1 MHYFRRNEIV
11 MFRILAVNPGSTSTK
26 IAVYEDGHEILKEV
40 IPVDQEIIFAHKCIL
55 DQLEHRFDLIRKTL
69 LEKKIQPDSFDAVV
83 GRGGI
88 LAPMPS
94 GTYVVT
100 KKMTDYL
107 KEAPRGEHASNLG
120 AFIARKFAD
129 ISGCEAYIV
138 DPVSVD
144 ELTDVARISGAPEIK
159 RSSLVHA
166 LNQKSVARKVADGLG
181 KKYEDCRFVV
191 AHLGTGITIGA
202 HCGGKII
209 DVVGAKADGP
219 FSPER
224 AGGLPVGEL
233 VDLIFSG
240 IYTEAELKKKLLS
253 NWGIVAYLGTRDIR
267 EVFKMAEN
275 NKDARIILEAFVYQI
290 AKGIGELCTV
300 LDGDMDSIILTGG
313 LAYSERLMEMLNKKI
328 KFLAPIVVI
337 PGENELEALCK
348 GAERVLKKEEKP
360 RFYPEGNFIDI

>member
-1 MHYFRRNEIV
+1 MY
-11 MFRILAVNPGSTSTK
+11 RILAVNPGSTSTK
-26 IAVYEDGHEILKEV
+26 IAVYENGDEILREN
-40 IPVDQEIIFAHKCIL
+40 IPVDQDIISAYKCVL
-55 DQLEHRFDLIRKTL
+55 DQLGHRFDLIKRTL
-69 LEKKIQPDSFDAVV
+69 IDKGVEPDSFDAVV

-94 GTYVVT
+94 GTYLVT
-100 KKMTDYL
+100 EEMTDYL

-120 AFIARKFAD
+120 AFIAEKFAD
-129 ISGCEAYIV
+129 MSGCEAYIV

-166 LNQKSVARKVADGLG
+166 LNQKAVARKLAADLG

-202 HCGGKII
+202 HCSGKIV

-240 IYTEAELKKKLLS
+240 RYTKEELKKKLLS
-253 NWGIVAYLGTRDIR
+253 GWGIVAYLGTRDIR

-275 NKDARIILEAFVYQI
+275 DPEAGIILKAFVYQI

-300 LDGDMDSIILTGG
+300 LDGEIDS
-313 LAYSERLMEMLNKKI
+313 
-328 KFLAPIVVI
+328 
-337 PGENELEALCK
+337 
-348 GAERVLKKEEKP
+348 
-360 RFYPEGNFIDI
+360 

>member
-1 MHYFRRNEIV
+1 MYHFRRDEV
-11 MFRILAVNPGSTSTK
+11 AMYRILAVNPGSTSTK
-26 IAVYEDGHEILKEV
+26 IAVYENGDEILKEN
-40 IPVDQEIIFAHKCIL
+40 IPVDQDIISEYKCVL
-55 DQLEHRFDLIRKTL
+55 DQLEHRFDLIKRTL
-69 LEKKIQPDSFDAVV
+69 IDNGVKPDSFDAVV

-94 GTYVVT
+94 GTYLVT
-100 KKMTDYL
+100 EEMTDYL
-107 KEAPRGEHASNLG
+107 KDAPRGEHASNLG
-120 AFIARKFAD
+120 AFIAEKFAHM
-129 ISGCEAYIV
+129 SGCEAYIV

-144 ELTDVARISGAPEIK
+144 ELTDIARISGAPEIK

-166 LNQKSVARKVADGLG
+166 LNQKAVARKVAADLG

-202 HCGGKII
+202 HSSGKIV

-240 IYTEAELKKKLLS
+240 RYTKEELKKKLLS
-253 NWGIVAYLGTRDIR
+253 GWGIVAYLGTRDIR

-275 NKDARIILEAFVYQI
+275 DPEARIILEAFVYQI
-290 AKGIGELCTV
+290 AKGVGELCTV
-300 LDGDMDSIILTGG
+300 LDGEIDAVILTGG
-313 LAYSERLMEMLNKKI
+313 MAHSDRLMEMLKKKI
-328 KFLAPIVVI
+328 KFLAPIVII
-337 PGENELEALCK
+337 PGENELEALYK
-348 GAERVLKKEEKP
+348 GAERVLRKEERP
-360 RFYPEGNFIDI
+360 RIYPGGEYI

>member
-1 MHYFRRNEIV
+1 MY
-11 MFRILAVNPGSTSTK
+11 RILAVNPGSTSTK
-26 IAVYEDGHEILKEV
+26 IAVYENGDEILREN
-40 IPVDQEIIFAHKCIL
+40 IPVDQDIISAYKCVL
-55 DQLEHRFDLIRKTL
+55 DQLEHRFDLIKRSLFDNCVK
-69 LEKKIQPDSFDAVV
+69 PDSFDAVV

-94 GTYVVT
+94 GTYLVT
-100 KKMTDYL
+100 EEMTGYL
-107 KEAPRGEHASNLG
+107 KKAPRGEHASNLG
-120 AFIARKFAD
+120 AFIAEKFAD
-129 ISGCEAYIV
+129 MSGCEAYIV

-166 LNQKSVARKVADGLG
+166 LNQKAVARKVAADLG

-202 HCGGKII
+202 HSSGKIV

-240 IYTEAELKKKLLS
+240 RYTKEELKKKLLS
-253 NWGIVAYLGTRDIR
+253 GWGIVAYLGTRDIR

-275 NKDARIILEAFVYQI
+275 DPEARIILEAFVYQI

-300 LDGDMDSIILTGG
+300 LDGEIDAVILTGG
-313 LAYSERLMEMLNKKI
+313 MAHSDRLMEMLQKKI
-328 KFLAPIVVI
+328 KFLAPIVII
-337 PGENELEALCK
+337 PGENELEALYK
-348 GAERVLKKEEKP
+348 GAERVLRKEERP
-360 RFYPEGNFIDI
+360 RIYPGGEYI

>member
-1 MHYFRRNEIV
+1 MY
-11 MFRILAVNPGSTSTK
+11 RILAVNPGSTSTK
-26 IAVYEDGHEILKEV
+26 IAVYENGDEILREN
-40 IPVDQEIIFAHKCIL
+40 IPVDQDIISEYKCVL
-55 DQLEHRFDLIRKTL
+55 DQLEHRFDLIKRTL
-69 LEKKIQPDSFDAVV
+69 IDNGVKPDSFDAVV

-94 GTYVVT
+94 GTYLVT
-100 KKMTDYL
+100 EEMTDYL
-107 KEAPRGEHASNLG
+107 KDAPRGEHASNLG
-120 AFIARKFAD
+120 AFIAEKFAHM
-129 ISGCEAYIV
+129 SGCEAYIV

-144 ELTDVARISGAPEIK
+144 ELTDIARISGAPEIK

-166 LNQKSVARKVADGLG
+166 LNQKAVARKVAADLG

-202 HCGGKII
+202 HSSGKIV

-240 IYTEAELKKKLLS
+240 RYTKEELKKKLLS
-253 NWGIVAYLGTRDIR
+253 GWGIVAYLGTRDIR

-275 NKDARIILEAFVYQI
+275 DPEARIILEAFVYQI

-300 LDGDMDSIILTGG
+300 LDGEIDAVILTGG
-313 LAYSERLMEMLNKKI
+313 MAHSDRLMEMLKKKI
-328 KFLAPIVVI
+328 KFLAPIVII
-337 PGENELEALCK
+337 PGENELEALYK
-348 GAERVLKKEEKP
+348 GAERVLRKEERP
-360 RFYPEGNFIDI
+360 RIYPGGEYI

>member
-1 MHYFRRNEIV
+1 MY
-11 MFRILAVNPGSTSTK
+11 RILAVNPGSTSTK
-26 IAVYEDGHEILKEV
+26 IAVYENGDEILKEN
-40 IPVDQEIIFAHKCIL
+40 IPVDQDIISEYKCVL
-55 DQLEHRFDLIRKTL
+55 DQLEHRFDLIKRTL
-69 LEKKIQPDSFDAVV
+69 IDNGVKPDSFDAVV

-94 GTYVVT
+94 GTYLVT
-100 KKMTDYL
+100 EEMTDYL
-107 KEAPRGEHASNLG
+107 KDAPRGEHASNLG
-120 AFIARKFAD
+120 AFIAEKFAHM
-129 ISGCEAYIV
+129 SGCEAYIV

-166 LNQKSVARKVADGLG
+166 LNQKAVARKVAADLG

-202 HCGGKII
+202 HSSGKIV

-240 IYTEAELKKKLLS
+240 RYTKEELKKKLLS
-253 NWGIVAYLGTRDIR
+253 GWGIVAYLGTRDIR

-275 NKDARIILEAFVYQI
+275 DPEARIILEAFVYQI

-300 LDGDMDSIILTGG
+300 LDGEIDAVILTGG
-313 LAYSERLMEMLNKKI
+313 MAHSDRLMEMLKKKI
-328 KFLAPIVVI
+328 KFLAPIVII
-337 PGENELEALCK
+337 PGENELEALYK
-348 GAERVLKKEEKP
+348 GAERVLRKEERP
-360 RFYPEGNFIDI
+360 RIYPGGEYI

>member
-1 MHYFRRNEIV
+1 MY
-11 MFRILAVNPGSTSTK
+11 RILAVNPGSTSTK
-26 IAVYEDGHEILKEV
+26 IAVYENGDEILREN
-40 IPVDQEIIFAHKCIL
+40 IPVDQDIISAYKCVL
-55 DQLEHRFDLIRKTL
+55 DQLGHRFDLIKRTL
-69 LEKKIQPDSFDAVV
+69 IDKGVEPDSFDAVV

-94 GTYVVT
+94 GTYLVT
-100 KKMTDYL
+100 EEMTDYL
-107 KEAPRGEHASNLG
+107 KDAPRGEHASNLG
-120 AFIARKFAD
+120 AFIAEKFAD
-129 ISGCEAYIV
+129 MSGCEAYIV

-166 LNQKSVARKVADGLG
+166 LNQKAVARKLAADLG

-202 HCGGKII
+202 HCSGKIV

-240 IYTEAELKKKLLS
+240 RYTKEELKKKLLS
-253 NWGIVAYLGTRDIR
+253 GWGIVAYLGTRDIR

-275 NKDARIILEAFVYQI
+275 DPEAGIILKAFVYQI

-300 LDGDMDSIILTGG
+300 LDGEIDSVILTGG
-313 LAYSERLMEMLNKKI
+313 MAYSDRLMEMLQKKI
-328 KFLAPIVVI
+328 KFLAPIVII
-337 PGENELEALCK
+337 PGENELEALYK
-348 GAERVLKKEEKP
+348 GAERVLRKEERP
-360 RFYPEGNFIDI
+360 RIYPGGEYI

>member
-1 MHYFRRNEIV
+1 MY
-11 MFRILAVNPGSTSTK
+11 RILAVNPGSTSTK
-26 IAVYEDGHEILKEV
+26 IAVYENGDEILREN
-40 IPVDQEIIFAHKCIL
+40 IPVDQDIISAYKCVL
-55 DQLEHRFDLIRKTL
+55 DQLGHRFDLIKRTL
-69 LEKKIQPDSFDAVV
+69 IDKGVEPDSFDAVV

-94 GTYVVT
+94 GTYLVT
-100 KKMTDYL
+100 EEMTDYL

-120 AFIARKFAD
+120 AFIAEKFAD
-129 ISGCEAYIV
+129 MSGCEAYIV

-166 LNQKSVARKVADGLG
+166 LNQKAVARKLAADLG

-202 HCGGKII
+202 HCSGKIV

-240 IYTEAELKKKLLS
+240 RYTKEELKKKLLS
-253 NWGIVAYLGTRDIR
+253 GWGIVAYLGTRDIR

-275 NKDARIILEAFVYQI
+275 DPEAGIILKAFVYQI

-300 LDGDMDSIILTGG
+300 LDGEIDSVILTGG
-313 LAYSERLMEMLNKKI
+313 MAYSDRLMEMLQKKI
-328 KFLAPIVVI
+328 KFLAPIVII
-337 PGENELEALCK
+337 PGENELEALYK
-348 GAERVLKKEEKP
+348 GAERVLRKEERP
-360 RFYPEGNFIDI
+360 RIYPGGEYI

>member
-1 MHYFRRNEIV
+1 MYHFRRDEV
-11 MFRILAVNPGSTSTK
+11 AMYRILAVNPGSTSTK
-26 IAVYEDGHEILKEV
+26 IAVYENGDEILKEN
-40 IPVDQEIIFAHKCIL
+40 IPVDQDIISEYKCVL
-55 DQLEHRFDLIRKTL
+55 DQLEHRFDLIKRTL
-69 LEKKIQPDSFDAVV
+69 IDNGVKPDSFDAVV

-94 GTYVVT
+94 GTYLVT
-100 KKMTDYL
+100 EEMTDYL
-107 KEAPRGEHASNLG
+107 KDAPRGEHASNLG
-120 AFIARKFAD
+120 AFIAEKFAHM
-129 ISGCEAYIV
+129 SGCEAYIV

-166 LNQKSVARKVADGLG
+166 LNQKAVARKLAADLG

-202 HCGGKII
+202 HCSGKIV

-240 IYTEAELKKKLLS
+240 RYTKEELKKKLLS
-253 NWGIVAYLGTRDIR
+253 GWGIVAYLGTRDIR

-275 NKDARIILEAFVYQI
+275 DPEARIILEAFVYQI

-300 LDGDMDSIILTGG
+300 LDGEIDAVILTGG
-313 LAYSERLMEMLNKKI
+313 MAHSDRLMEMLKKKI
-328 KFLAPIVVI
+328 KFLAPIVII
-337 PGENELEALCK
+337 PGENELEALYK
-348 GAERVLKKEEKP
+348 GAERVLRKEERP
-360 RFYPEGNFIDI
+360 RIYPGGEYI

>member
-1 MHYFRRNEIV
+1 MY
-11 MFRILAVNPGSTSTK
+11 RILAVNPGSTSTK
-26 IAVYEDGHEILKEV
+26 IAVYENGDEILKEN
-40 IPVDQEIIFAHKCIL
+40 IPVDQDIISEYKCVL
-55 DQLEHRFDLIRKTL
+55 DQLEHRFDLIKRTL
-69 LEKKIQPDSFDAVV
+69 IDNGVKPDSFDAVV

-94 GTYVVT
+94 GTYLVT
-100 KKMTDYL
+100 EEMTDYL
-107 KEAPRGEHASNLG
+107 KDAPRGEHASNLG
-120 AFIARKFAD
+120 AFIAEKFAHM
-129 ISGCEAYIV
+129 SGCEAYIV

-144 ELTDVARISGAPEIK
+144 ELTDIARISGAPEIK

-166 LNQKSVARKVADGLG
+166 LNQKAVARKVAADLG

-202 HCGGKII
+202 HSSGKIV

-240 IYTEAELKKKLLS
+240 RYTKEELKKKLLS
-253 NWGIVAYLGTRDIR
+253 GWGIVAYLGTRDIR

-275 NKDARIILEAFVYQI
+275 DPEARIILEAFVYQI
-290 AKGIGELCTV
+290 AKGVGELCTV
-300 LDGDMDSIILTGG
+300 LDGEIDAVILTGG
-313 LAYSERLMEMLNKKI
+313 MAHSDRLMEMLKKKI
-328 KFLAPIVVI
+328 KFLAPIVII
-337 PGENELEALCK
+337 PGENELEALYK
-348 GAERVLKKEEKP
+348 GAERVLRKEERP
-360 RFYPEGNFIDI
+360 RIYPGGEYI

>member
-1 MHYFRRNEIV
+1 MY
-11 MFRILAVNPGSTSTK
+11 RILAVNPGSTSTK
-26 IAVYEDGHEILKEV
+26 IAVYENGDEILREN
-40 IPVDQEIIFAHKCIL
+40 IPVDQDIISAYKCVL
-55 DQLEHRFDLIRKTL
+55 DQLEHRFDLIKRTL
-69 LEKKIQPDSFDAVV
+69 IDNCVKPDSFDAVV

-94 GTYVVT
+94 GTYLVT
-100 KKMTDYL
+100 EEMTGYL
-107 KEAPRGEHASNLG
+107 KDAPRGEHASNLG
-120 AFIARKFAD
+120 AFIAEKFAHM
-129 ISGCEAYIV
+129 SGCEAYIV

-166 LNQKSVARKVADGLG
+166 LNQKAVARKVAADLG

-202 HCGGKII
+202 HSSGKIV

-240 IYTEAELKKKLLS
+240 RYTKEELKKKLLS
-253 NWGIVAYLGTRDIR
+253 GWGIVAYLGTRDIR

-275 NKDARIILEAFVYQI
+275 DPEARIILEAFVYQI

-300 LDGDMDSIILTGG
+300 LDGEIDAVILTGG
-313 LAYSERLMEMLNKKI
+313 MAHSDRLMEMLKKKI
-328 KFLAPIVVI
+328 KFLAPIVII
-337 PGENELEALCK
+337 PGENELEALYK
-348 GAERVLKKEEKP
+348 GAERVLRKEERP
-360 RFYPEGNFIDI
+360 RIYPGGEYI

>member
-1 MHYFRRNEIV
+1 MY
-11 MFRILAVNPGSTSTK
+11 RILAVNPGSTSTK
-26 IAVYEDGHEILKEV
+26 IAVYENGDEILKEN
-40 IPVDQEIIFAHKCIL
+40 IPVDQDIISEYKCVL
-55 DQLEHRFDLIRKTL
+55 DQLEHRFDLIKRTL
-69 LEKKIQPDSFDAVV
+69 IDNGVKPDSFDAVV

-94 GTYVVT
+94 GTYLVT
-100 KKMTDYL
+100 EEMTGYL

-120 AFIARKFAD
+120 AFIAEKFAHM
-129 ISGCEAYIV
+129 SGCEAYIV

-166 LNQKSVARKVADGLG
+166 LNQKAVARKVAADLG

-202 HCGGKII
+202 HSSGKIV

-240 IYTEAELKKKLLS
+240 RYTKEELKKKLLS
-253 NWGIVAYLGTRDIR
+253 GWGIVAYLGTRDIR

-275 NKDARIILEAFVYQI
+275 DPEARIILEAFVYQI

-300 LDGDMDSIILTGG
+300 LDGEIDAVILTGG
-313 LAYSERLMEMLNKKI
+313 MAHSDRLMEMLKKKI
-328 KFLAPIVVI
+328 KFLAPIVII
-337 PGENELEALCK
+337 PGENELEALYK
-348 GAERVLKKEEKP
+348 GAERVLRKEERP
-360 RFYPEGNFIDI
+360 RIYPGGEYI

>member
-1 MHYFRRNEIV
+1 MY
-11 MFRILAVNPGSTSTK
+11 RILAVNPGSTSTK
-26 IAVYEDGHEILKEV
+26 IAVYENGDEILKEN
-40 IPVDQEIIFAHKCIL
+40 IPVDQDIISEYKCVL
-55 DQLEHRFDLIRKTL
+55 DQLEHRFDLIKRTL
-69 LEKKIQPDSFDAVV
+69 IDNGVKPDSFDAVV

-94 GTYVVT
+94 GTYLVT
-100 KKMTDYL
+100 EEMTDYL
-107 KEAPRGEHASNLG
+107 KDAPRGEHASNLG
-120 AFIARKFAD
+120 AFIAEKFAHM
-129 ISGCEAYIV
+129 SGCEAYIV

-144 ELTDVARISGAPEIK
+144 ELTDIARISGAPEIK

-166 LNQKSVARKVADGLG
+166 LNQKAVARKVAADLG

-202 HCGGKII
+202 HSSGKIV

-240 IYTEAELKKKLLS
+240 RYTKEELKKKLLS
-253 NWGIVAYLGTRDIR
+253 GWGIVAYLGTRDIR

-275 NKDARIILEAFVYQI
+275 DPEARIILEAFVYQI

-300 LDGDMDSIILTGG
+300 LDGEIDAVILTGG
-313 LAYSERLMEMLNKKI
+313 MAHSDRLMEMLKKKI
-328 KFLAPIVVI
+328 KFLAPIVII
-337 PGENELEALCK
+337 PGENELEALYK
-348 GAERVLKKEEKP
+348 GAERVLRKEERP
-360 RFYPEGNFIDI
+360 RIYPGGEYI

>member
-1 MHYFRRNEIV
+1 MY
-11 MFRILAVNPGSTSTK
+11 RILAVNPGSTSTK
-26 IAVYEDGHEILKEV
+26 IAVYENGDEILKEN
-40 IPVDQEIIFAHKCIL
+40 IPVDQDIISEYKCVL
-55 DQLEHRFDLIRKTL
+55 DQLEHRFDLIKRTL
-69 LEKKIQPDSFDAVV
+69 IDNGVKPDSFDAVV

-94 GTYVVT
+94 GTYLVT
-100 KKMTDYL
+100 EEMTGYL
-107 KEAPRGEHASNLG
+107 KDAPRGEHASNLG
-120 AFIARKFAD
+120 AFIAEKFAHM
-129 ISGCEAYIV
+129 SGCEAYIV

-166 LNQKSVARKVADGLG
+166 LNQKAVARKVAADLG

-202 HCGGKII
+202 HSSGKIV

-240 IYTEAELKKKLLS
+240 RYTKEELKKKLLS
-253 NWGIVAYLGTRDIR
+253 GWGIVAYLGTRDIR

-275 NKDARIILEAFVYQI
+275 DPEARIILEAFVYQI

-300 LDGDMDSIILTGG
+300 LDGEIDAVILTGG
-313 LAYSERLMEMLNKKI
+313 MAHSDRLMEMLKKKI
-328 KFLAPIVVI
+328 KFLAPIVII
-337 PGENELEALCK
+337 PGENELEALYK
-348 GAERVLKKEEKP
+348 GAERVLRKEERP
-360 RFYPEGNFIDI
+360 RIYPGGEYI

>member
-1 MHYFRRNEIV
+1 MYHFRRDEV
-11 MFRILAVNPGSTSTK
+11 AMYRILAVNPGSTSTK
-26 IAVYEDGHEILKEV
+26 IAVYENGDEILKEN
-40 IPVDQEIIFAHKCIL
+40 IPVDQDIISEYKCVL
-55 DQLEHRFDLIRKTL
+55 DQLEHRFDLIKRTL
-69 LEKKIQPDSFDAVV
+69 IDNGVKPDSFDAVV

-94 GTYVVT
+94 GTYLVT
-100 KKMTDYL
+100 EEMTGYL
-107 KEAPRGEHASNLG
+107 KDAPRGEHASNLG
-120 AFIARKFAD
+120 AFIAEKFAHM
-129 ISGCEAYIV
+129 SGCEAYIV

-166 LNQKSVARKVADGLG
+166 LNQKAVARKVAADLG

-202 HCGGKII
+202 HSSGKIV

-240 IYTEAELKKKLLS
+240 RYTKEELKKKLLS
-253 NWGIVAYLGTRDIR
+253 GWGIVAYLGTRDIR
-267 EVFKMAEN
+267 EAFKMAEN
-275 NKDARIILEAFVYQI
+275 DPEARIILEAFVYQI

-300 LDGDMDSIILTGG
+300 LDGEIDAVILTGG
-313 LAYSERLMEMLNKKI
+313 MAHSDRLMEMLKKKI
-328 KFLAPIVVI
+328 KFLAPIVII
-337 PGENELEALCK
+337 PGENELEALYK
-348 GAERVLKKEEKP
+348 GAERVLRKEERP
-360 RFYPEGNFIDI
+360 RIYPGGEYI

>member
-1 MHYFRRNEIV
+1 MY
-11 MFRILAVNPGSTSTK
+11 RILAVNPGSTSTK
-26 IAVYEDGHEILKEV
+26 IAVFENGEEILKEN
-40 IPVDQEIIFAHKCIL
+40 IPVDHGLISEFKCVL
-55 DQLEHRFDLIRKTL
+55 DQLEHRFDLINRNL
-69 LEKKIQPDSFDAVV
+69 LDKGVMYPRPGTVRIT

-88 LAPMPS
+88 LAPIPS
-94 GTYVVT
+94 GTYLVT
-100 KKMTDYL
+100 EDMTDYL

-120 AFIARKFAD
+120 AFIAKKFAD
-129 ISGCEAYIV
+129 LSGCEAYIV

-166 LNQKSVARKVADGLG
+166 LNQKAVARKIAAGLG

-191 AHLGTGITIGA
+191 AHLGTGITIGV

-209 DVVGAKADGP
+209 DVIGAKADGP

-240 IYTEAELKKKLLS
+240 KYTEAELKKKLLS
-253 NWGIVAYLGTRDIR
+253 GWGLVAYLGTRDIR
-267 EVFKMAEN
+267 EVFKIAEN
-275 NKDARIILEAFVYQI
+275 DPEASIVLEAFVYQI

-300 LDGDMDSIILTGG
+300 LDGEIDSVILTGG
-313 LAYSERLMEMLNKKI
+313 MAHSDRLMEML
-328 KFLAPIVVI
+328 
-337 PGENELEALCK
+337 
-348 GAERVLKKEEKP
+348 LKK
-360 RFYPEGNFIDI
+360 

>member
-1 MHYFRRNEIV
+1 MYHFRRDEV
-11 MFRILAVNPGSTSTK
+11 AMYRILAVNPGSTSTK
-26 IAVYEDGHEILKEV
+26 IAVYENGDEILKEN
-40 IPVDQEIIFAHKCIL
+40 IPVDQDIISEYKCVL
-55 DQLEHRFDLIRKTL
+55 DQLEHRFDLIKRTL
-69 LEKKIQPDSFDAVV
+69 IDNGVKPDSFDAVV

-94 GTYVVT
+94 GTYLVT
-100 KKMTDYL
+100 EEMTGYL
-107 KEAPRGEHASNLG
+107 KDAPRGEHASNLG
-120 AFIARKFAD
+120 AFIAEKFAHM
-129 ISGCEAYIV
+129 SGCEAYIV

-166 LNQKSVARKVADGLG
+166 LNQKAVARKVAADLG

-202 HCGGKII
+202 HSSGKIV

-240 IYTEAELKKKLLS
+240 RYTKEELKKKLLS
-253 NWGIVAYLGTRDIR
+253 GWGIVAYLGTRDIR

-275 NKDARIILEAFVYQI
+275 DPEARIILEAFVYQI
-290 AKGIGELCTV
+290 AKGVGELCTV
-300 LDGDMDSIILTGG
+300 LDGEIDAVILTGG
-313 LAYSERLMEMLNKKI
+313 MAHSDRLMEMLKKKI
-328 KFLAPIVVI
+328 KFLAPIVII
-337 PGENELEALCK
+337 PGENELEALYK
-348 GAERVLKKEEKP
+348 GAERVLRKEERP
-360 RFYPEGNFIDI
+360 RIYPGGEYI

>member
-1 MHYFRRNEIV
+1 MY
-11 MFRILAVNPGSTSTK
+11 RILAVNPGSTSTK
-26 IAVYEDGHEILKEV
+26 IAVYENGDEILKEN
-40 IPVDQEIIFAHKCIL
+40 IPVDQDIISAYKCVL
-55 DQLEHRFDLIRKTL
+55 DQLEHRFDLIKKTL
-69 LEKKIQPDSFDAVV
+69 IDNGVKPDSFDAVV

-94 GTYVVT
+94 GTYLVT
-100 KKMTDYL
+100 EEMTGYL

-120 AFIARKFAD
+120 AFIAEKFAHM
-129 ISGCEAYIV
+129 SGCEAYIV

-166 LNQKSVARKVADGLG
+166 LNQKAVARKVAADLG
-181 KKYEDCRFVV
+181 KKYEDCRFIV

-202 HCGGKII
+202 HSSGKIV

-240 IYTEAELKKKLLS
+240 RYTKEELKKKLLS
-253 NWGIVAYLGTRDIR
+253 GWGIVAYLGTRDIR

-275 NKDARIILEAFVYQI
+275 DPEARIILKAFVYQI

-300 LDGDMDSIILTGG
+300 LDGEIDAVILTGG
-313 LAYSERLMEMLNKKI
+313 MAYSDRLMEMLQKKI
-328 KFLAPIVVI
+328 KFLAPIVII
-337 PGENELEALCK
+337 PGENELEALYK
-348 GAERVLKKEEKP
+348 GVERVLLKEERP
-360 RFYPEGNFIDI
+360 RIYPGGEYI